1 MIFVDTGAWIGLLNP
16 KDRHYNAAVTI
27 YERLERQRR
36 PLATTDYVI
45 DETITRLRYDV
56 SHPVAVKFLDFI
68 NRVEEQNVLTV
79 VRIDSA
85 LFQEA
90 LQLFRQYDSVK
101 FSFTDCTSFAV
112 CQKHKISN
120 AFAFD
125 EDFAIMKIALLR

>member
-1 MIFVDTGAWIGLLNP
+1 MIFVDSGAWIALLNP
-16 KDRHYNAAVTI
+16 RDQHHNAAIAV
-27 YERLERQRR
+27 YERLVLQKA
-36 PLATTDYVI
+36 PIVTTDYVI

-56 SHPVAVKFLDFI
+56 SHPATVKFLDFI
-68 NRVEEQNVLTV
+68 NRIEEQNVLTV

-90 LQLFRQYDSVK
+90 LQLFRQYDSVR

-112 CQKHKISN
+112 CQKHKISE

-125 EDFAIMKIALLR
+125 EHFSIMEIALLR